1 MGVQLAELVLG
12 PRAYLNALVGIVWRE
27 GLRFLQQRS
36 RLIAALVRPT
46 IWLLVFA
53 VGFRSML
60 EVARVPPYDVQVGY
74 ETYVV
79 PGLLGM
85 IQLFNGM
92 QSSLSLVVDRELGS
106 MRILMAAPLPRGY
119 LLFCK
124 LLAGVAVS
132 LLQILLFVLVAE
144 ATVVDL
150 PVLGLLRA
158 LPVLLVTGVMLGA
171 IGLLLSA
178 RVRQLENFAGVMNF
192 VIFPLFFL
200 SSALYP
206 LAQMRASSE
215 ALYWISLLN
224 PFTHAVEAIRF
235 ALYGEIAGPALIVVA
250 ACTGI
255 GFILAE
261 RGYRTRTGAAGD

>member
-1 MGVQLAELVLG
+1 MPEPALG
-12 PRAYLNALVGIVWRE
+12 PRAYLNALLGIVWRE
-27 GLRFLQQRS
+27 ALRFLQQRA

-60 EVARVPPYDVQVGY
+60 EVARVPPYHVQIGY

-106 MRILMAAPLPRGY
+106 MRLLLSAPLPTGY

-124 LLAGVAVS
+124 LLAGVALS
-132 LLQILLFVLVAE
+132 LIQIVLFVLIAE

-150 PVLGLLRA
+150 PLMGLLRV
-158 LPVLLVTGVMLGA
+158 LPVLLLTGVMLGA

-178 RVRQLENFAGVMNF
+178 TVRELENFAGVMNF
-192 VIFPLFFL
+192 VVFPLFFL

-206 LAQMRASSE
+206 LVQMRASSE
-215 ALYWISLLN
+215 TLYWISLLN

-235 ALYGEIAGPALIVVA
+235 AVYGELAIQPLLVVA
-250 ACTGI
+250 GCSGV
-255 GFILAE
+255 GFALAL
-261 RGYRTRTGAAGD
+261 RGYRARTERGQR

>member
-1 MGVQLAELVLG
+1 MTERVLG
-12 PRAYLNALVGIVWRE
+12 PRAYLNALTGIVWRE
-27 GLRFLQQRS
+27 GLRFLKQRS

-60 EVARVPPYDVQVGY
+60 EVAPVPPYETRVNY

-79 PGLLGM
+79 PGLIGM

-92 QSSLSLVVDRELGS
+92 QSSLALVVDRELGS
-106 MRILMAAPLPRGY
+106 MRMLLAAPLPRGY

-132 LLQILLFVLVAE
+132 LIQIVLFAVVAE

-150 PVLGLLRA
+150 PLLGLLSA
-158 LPVLLVTGVMLGA
+158 LPVLVLTGVMLGA
-171 IGLLLSA
+171 VGLLLSA
-178 RVRQLENFAGVMNF
+178 SVRELENFAGVMNF

-206 LAQMRASSE
+206 LVQMRASSE
-215 ALYWISLLN
+215 TLYWISLVN

-235 ALYGEIAGPALIVVA
+235 ALYGE
-250 ACTGI
+250 
-255 GFILAE
+255 LAE
-261 RGYRTRTGAAGD
+261 QALTIVAVCTAVGFTLAVRGYRARTEGRRG

>member
-1 MGVQLAELVLG
+1 MAEPAATRALG
-12 PRAYLNALVGIVWRE
+12 PRAYVNALIGIVWRE
-27 GLRFLQQRS
+27 GLRFLQQRA
-36 RLIAALVRPT
+36 RLVAALVRPT

-74 ETYVV
+74 EVYVV

-106 MRILMAAPLPRGY
+106 MRMLLAAPLPRGY

-132 LLQILLFVLVAE
+132 LIQIVLFVLVAE

-178 RVRQLENFAGVMNF
+178 SVRELENFAGVMNF

-206 LAQMRASSE
+206 LVQLRQSSE
-215 ALYWISLLN
+215 VLYWIALVN
-224 PFTHAVEAIRF
+224 PFTHAVEAIRLAIYGVF
-235 ALYGEIAGPALIVVA
+235 PTQALGIVL
-250 ACTGI
+250 ACT
-255 GFILAE
+255 LV
-261 RGYRTRTGAAGD
+261 GYVLSLRRYRVRSGG

>member
-1 MGVQLAELVLG
+1 LAELVLG
-12 PRAYLNALVGIVWRE
+12 PRAYLNALAGILWRE

-46 IWLLVFA
+46 LWLLVFA

-60 EVARVPPYDVQVGY
+60 EVARVPPYDVQIGY

-106 MRILMAAPLPRGY
+106 MRILLAAPLPTGY

-132 LLQILLFVLVAE
+132 LIQIVLFVLVAE

-150 PVLGLLRA
+150 PLLGLLRA
-158 LPVLLVTGVMLGA
+158 LPVLLRA

-178 RVRQLENFAGVMNF
+178 TVRELENFAGVMNF

-206 LAQMRASSE
+206 LVQMRASSE
-215 ALYWISLLN
+215 LLYWISLLN

-235 ALYGEIAGPALIVVA
+235 ALYGELAGQALLVVA
-250 ACTGI
+250 GCTGV
-255 GFILAE
+255 GFVLAL
-261 RGYRTRTGAAGD
+261 RGYRGRTVGARR

>member
-1 MGVQLAELVLG
+1 MAEPGLG
-12 PRAYLNALVGIVWRE
+12 PRAYLNALAGILWRE

-46 IWLLVFA
+46 LWLLVFA

-60 EVARVPPYDVQVGY
+60 EVARVPPYDMQIGY

-106 MRILMAAPLPRGY
+106 MRILLAAPLPPGY

-132 LLQILLFVLVAE
+132 LIQIVLFVLVAE

-150 PVLGLLRA
+150 PLLGLLRA
-158 LPVLLVTGVMLGA
+158 LPVLLLTGVMLGA

-178 RVRQLENFAGVMNF
+178 TVRELENFAGVMNF

-206 LAQMRASSE
+206 LVQMRASSE
-215 ALYWISLLN
+215 LLYWISLLN

-235 ALYGEIAGPALIVVA
+235 ALYGELAGQALLVVA
-250 ACTGI
+250 GCTAV
-255 GFILAE
+255 GFVLAL
-261 RGYRTRTGAAGD
+261 RGYRARTEGTRR